1 MFKEMRRKDRLLN
14 NDEII
19 KILKNNAYGVLST
32 ISDNGYPY
40 GVPISY
46 VLFNDSLYVH
56 SALKGHKLDNISNN
70 NKVSFTVIGNTQVLP
85 GDFSTKYE
93 SVIIFGDAV
102 EVFEDEKDQALLEF
116 INKYSIDFIQ
126 EGKDYIEKA
135 RKATRVMKIDPVHV
149 TGKAKR

>member
-19 KILKNNAYGVLST
+19 EILKNNAYGVLST

-46 VLFNDSLYVH
+46 SFLNDSIYVH

-70 NKVSFTVIGNTQVLP
+70 NKVSFTVVGNTQVLP

-102 EVFEDEKDQALLEF
+102 EVFEDEKEEALEEL
-116 INKYSIDFIQ
+116 INKYSMDFIE
-126 EGKDYIEKA
+126 EGKEYIEKA
-135 RKATRVMKIDPVHV
+135 RKSTRVIKIHIEHM
-149 TGKAKR
+149 TGKGKR

>member
-1 MFKEMRRKDRLLN
+1 MFREMRRKDRLLR
-14 NDEII
+14 NDEVIE
-19 KILKNNAYGVLST
+19 ILNNNAYGVLST
-32 ISDNGYPY
+32 IGNNGYPY

-46 VLFNDSLYVH
+46 VFLNDSIYVH

-70 NKVSFTVIGNTQVLP
+70 RKVSFTVVGNTQILP

-93 SVIIFGDAV
+93 SVIIFGDAF
-102 EVFEDEKDQALLEF
+102 EVFEDEKEEAVIEL

-135 RKATRVMKIDPVHV
+135 RKATRVMKVNIEHV
-149 TGKAKR
+149 TGKANS